1 MGNMGYPV
9 ITRLGTNQFWYK
21 HWYSDKLYATNIQ
34 QLDLLETL
42 INFYL
47 KHGLSYTSNFF
58 IHEYWY
64 KHAVTAGLRSEVVDQ
79 QLKSYFRRYFYAHS
93 VLSIEHNYLLRH
105 KTQEYFPMRTWVL
118 KYHNWVIFSIQW
130 FKPVKTKQ
138 KQTFLRSASFVGA
151 IHKTGQNHLYSHRPK
166 LILMYMIRSLKYN
179 NSMYNF

>member
-21 HWYSDKLYATNIQ
+21 HWYSDKSYALNTQ
-34 QLDLLETL
+34 QLGLLEKL
-42 INFYL
+42 IVFYL
-47 KHGLSYTSNFF
+47 KHGLTYTSNFF

-64 KHAVTAGLRSEVVDQ
+64 KNTKVNVRSEVVGE
-79 QLKSYFRRYFYAHS
+79 QLKLYFRRYFYSHS

-118 KYHNWVIFSIQW
+118 KYNNWVIFSVQW

-138 KQTFLRSASFVGA
+138 KQSFLRSASFIGA
-151 IHKTGQNHLYSHRPK
+151 IHKSGTSNKTSYRIK
-166 LILMYMIRSLKYN
+166 ASLTYLLK
-179 NSMYNF
+179 SMKNVKKSYDF